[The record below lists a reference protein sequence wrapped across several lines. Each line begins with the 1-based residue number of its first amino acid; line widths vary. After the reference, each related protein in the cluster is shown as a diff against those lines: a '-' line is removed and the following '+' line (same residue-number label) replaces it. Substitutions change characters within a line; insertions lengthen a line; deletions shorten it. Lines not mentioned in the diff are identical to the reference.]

1 MCTLLAHWAEQQT
14 APTPE
19 LTDRRCGHL
28 CLAQE
33 KEQKAVMK
41 TFTVNATVV
50 PSEPGPT

>member
-1 MCTLLAHWAEQQT
+1 MHRGLS
-14 APTPE
+14 
-19 LTDRRCGHL
+19 DGRCGNL

-50 PSEPGPT
+50 CLEHLKVRGT